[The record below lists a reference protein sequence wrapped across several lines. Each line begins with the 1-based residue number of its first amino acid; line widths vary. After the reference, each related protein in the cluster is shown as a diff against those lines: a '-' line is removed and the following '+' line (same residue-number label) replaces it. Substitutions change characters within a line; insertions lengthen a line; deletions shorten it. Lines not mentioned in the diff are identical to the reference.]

1 MSNLFLIAFAK
12 TLLLAGI
19 IFWLPPVRTGLFN
32 KLAIAYGVGSIFGL
46 AFFAL
51 FYILVPAIAYHHEL
65 TFAFVTANVVL
76 SYGATAA
83 TVMLLPFDLK
93 PRNRELPLTLERAY
107 FATTIVL
114 GFGAF
119 TFTQSEFV
127 RAFSTGVI
135 LMSLAE
141 IAALVRLLRGPVS
154 RMLRGEFK
162 PLGIIL
168 AASAGLGVLYEC
180 LNLAF
185 PVWEWVTLAGLPAG
199 ADIAIMMSVGYIVLI
214 HPLFVVTKL
223 LVTHPDQCFS

>member
-185 PVWEWVTLAGLPAG
+185 PVWEWVTLAGLPADPSPPPPG
-199 ADIAIMMSVGYIVLI
+199 
-214 HPLFVVTKL
+214 
-223 LVTHPDQCFS
+223 